1 MRPEEIRK
9 DFPFFEIN
17 KNITYLDSAATSQK
31 PSLVIDSLK
40 EYYEDFNANAGRG
53 SYGLSAK
60 SKEILEDT
68 RKKLKDFTKAGN
80 DYELI
85 FTKSATEALNLVSY
99 AYGLNNLKKG
109 DQVLISIAEHHA
121 NLVNWQYICEKTGAD
136 LKYFYLDEKL
146 NLDLND
152 YKEKL
157 NSKTKIVAFTG
168 ASNVLSFEVEI
179 AKMVEMAKSYGALTV
194 IDATQLISHRQID
207 VDAYN
212 CEFLA
217 FSGHKVFASQG
228 VGCLIGKKA
237 LLEKMD
243 PFLLGGDMIEY
254 VKEES
259 VTYAEI
265 PSKFEAGTLDIGAIY
280 SLNKAVDYIN
290 KLGYEN
296 IEKIEKDLL
305 NYLLEEIEKLD
316 FIKTYYDPSHSHTN
330 LIFTIENIHPHDI
343 SQILDYYGICIRT
356 GHHCAQPLHRYLGLN
371 SSSRISL
378 VFYNTKEDI
387 DRLIWGL
394 KKVKEVFYGA

>member
-31 PSLVIDSLK
+31 PGIVIDSLK

-179 AKMVEMAKSYGALTV
+179 VKMVEMAKSYGALTV

-212 CEFLA
+212 CDFLA

-280 SLNKAVDYIN
+280 SLNKSVDYIS

-378 VFYNTKEDI
+378 AFYNTKEDI

>member
-31 PSLVIDSLK
+31 PGIVIDSLK

-179 AKMVEMAKSYGALTV
+179 VKMVEMAKSYGALTV

-212 CEFLA
+212 CDFLA

-280 SLNKAVDYIN
+280 TLNKSVDYIS

-316 FIKTYYDPSHSHTN
+316 FIKTYYDLSHSHTN

-378 VFYNTKEDI
+378 AFYNTKEDI

>member
-9 DFPFFEIN
+9 DFPFFEKN

-31 PSLVIDSLK
+31 PSIVIDSLK

-179 AKMVEMAKSYGALTV
+179 VKMVEMAKSYGALTV

-212 CEFLA
+212 CDFLA

-237 LLEKMD
+237 LLEKMN

-280 SLNKAVDYIN
+280 TLNKSVDYIS

-378 VFYNTKEDI
+378 AFYNTKEDI

>member
-31 PSLVIDSLK
+31 PGIVIDSLK

-179 AKMVEMAKSYGALTV
+179 VKMVEMAKSYGALTV

-212 CEFLA
+212 CDFLA
-217 FSGHKVFASQG
+217 FSGH
-228 VGCLIGKKA
+228 KA

-265 PSKFEAGTLDIGAIY
+265 PSKFEAGTLDVGAIY
-280 SLNKAVDYIN
+280 SLNKAVNYIS

-305 NYLLEEIEKLD
+305 NYLLEEIEKSD

-378 VFYNTKEDI
+378 AFYNTKEDI

>member
-9 DFPFFEIN
+9 DFPFFEKN

-31 PSLVIDSLK
+31 PSIVIDSLK

-179 AKMVEMAKSYGALTV
+179 VKMVEMAKSYGALTV

-212 CEFLA
+212 CDFLA

-265 PSKFEAGTLDIGAIY
+265 PSKFEAGTLDVGAIY
-280 SLNKAVDYIN
+280 SLNKSVDYIS

-378 VFYNTKEDI
+378 AFYNTKEDI

>member
-9 DFPFFEIN
+9 DFPFFEKN

-31 PSLVIDSLK
+31 PSIVIDSLK

-179 AKMVEMAKSYGALTV
+179 VKMVEMAKSYGALTV

-212 CEFLA
+212 CDFLA

-280 SLNKAVDYIN
+280 TLNKSVDYIS

-378 VFYNTKEDI
+378 AFYNTKEDI

>member
-31 PSLVIDSLK
+31 PSIVIDSLK

-179 AKMVEMAKSYGALTV
+179 VKMVEMAKSYGALTV

-212 CEFLA
+212 CDFLA

-280 SLNKAVDYIN
+280 TLNKSVDYIS

-316 FIKTYYDPSHSHTN
+316 FIKTYYDLSHSHTN

-378 VFYNTKEDI
+378 AFYNTKEDI

>member
-9 DFPFFEIN
+9 DFPFFEKN

-254 VKEES
+254 VTEEN

>member
-31 PSLVIDSLK
+31 PSIVIDSLK

-179 AKMVEMAKSYGALTV
+179 VKMVEMAKSYGALTV

-212 CEFLA
+212 CDFLA

-280 SLNKAVDYIN
+280 TLNKSVDYIS

-378 VFYNTKEDI
+378 AFYNTKEDI

>member
-9 DFPFFEIN
+9 DFPFFEKN

-31 PSLVIDSLK
+31 PGIVIDSLK

-179 AKMVEMAKSYGALTV
+179 VKMVEMAKSYGALTV

-212 CEFLA
+212 CDFLA

-265 PSKFEAGTLDIGAIY
+265 PSKFEAGTLDVGAIY
-280 SLNKAVDYIN
+280 SLNKAVNYIS

-343 SQILDYYGICIRT
+343 SQILDYSGICIRT

-378 VFYNTKEDI
+378 AFYNTKEDI

>member
-9 DFPFFEIN
+9 DFPFFEKN

-31 PSLVIDSLK
+31 PSIVIDSLK

-68 RKKLKDFTKAGN
+68 RKKLKDFTKTGN

-168 ASNVLSFEVEI
+168 ASNVLSFEVDI
-179 AKMVEMAKSYGALTV
+179 AKMVEMAKEYGALTV
-194 IDATQLISHRQID
+194 VDATQLISHRQID

-212 CEFLA
+212 CDFLA

-228 VGCLIGKKA
+228 VGCLIGKKD

-254 VKEES
+254 VTEEN

-280 SLNKAVDYIN
+280 TLNKAVDYIS

-378 VFYNTKEDI
+378 AFYNTKEEI

>member
-31 PSLVIDSLK
+31 PGIVIDSLK

-179 AKMVEMAKSYGALTV
+179 VKMVEMAKSYGALTV

-212 CEFLA
+212 CDFLA

-280 SLNKAVDYIN
+280 TLNKSVDYIS

-378 VFYNTKEDI
+378 AFYNTKEDI